1 MLMGAHNRR
10 IDKDVARCGAILCL
24 EGLPESAPE
33 PTHFPAAKAVVHRVP
48 ASKILRQVAPGQSCP
63 GEIQHCLDKQAITEP
78 WRTASARFQGGE
90 EGAISAHA
98 LSVSSK
104 RTDIKFSFLRN
115 RYSGGN
121 VAQIVN
127 SSTRP

>member
-1 MLMGAHNRR
+1 RTPRTAQRRKRLYTASQRPKSFGRARQGSPVLERYSTASINRR
-10 IDKDVARCGAILCL
+10 SLSPGGRPARAF
-24 EGLPESAPE
+24 EM
-33 PTHFPAAKAVVHRVP
+33 VR
-48 ASKILRQVAPGQSCP
+48 R
-63 GEIQHCLDKQAITEP
+63 
-78 WRTASARFQGGE
+78 
-90 EGAISAHA
+90 GAISAHA

-127 SSTRP
+127 SSTRPSKREVRQL